1 MTRILV
7 VDDVKL
13 FRHMEASALGWLGY
27 TIEEAASGDEALER
41 IRHDPPD
48 LVLLDYHMPGMNGHE
63 VCAAIKSDPALR
75 SLPIIMVASSARDE
89 DVRRAVQ
96 AGCDDFLTKPLD
108 DATLVRKVECLLG
121 GADRRRYPRVPAS
134 MQVSFED
141 FQGIFIEYARD
152 ISRSGVF
159 IEMDEPLAVGSR
171 LRLTFSLPPPFD
183 ERPVLAYGRVVR
195 SESGGG
201 RGPAGV
207 GVSFIHVDPTS
218 TKVIDA
224 LVAGQKLPEQE
235 VTGQLG
241 RISLQVDADT
251 EAAAAAAPETVAGEA
266 GPSEDARLSSLSR
279 DCVELQT
286 AMDEMQRDHLR
297 LSAQVAVAEGLCAAD
312 SPAAVIAAGCDVLR
326 DLIGA
331 AGYGIFVGPADG
343 GRLVTVASSGLPERL
358 AAAMPLEGPLLEAL
372 EQRRVLLPAPPQ
384 PLGAS
389 GLQLLAAAGL
399 SAGQRPLGAIGIFRL
414 FEQKPALG
422 LTDRQLL
429 EMLGRHLGT
438 ALSARVALARSGA
451 PSPAEL
457 LQAL

>member
-27 TIEEAASGDEALER
+27 TIEEAASGEEALEH
-41 IRHDPPD
+41 IRREPPD

-75 SLPIIMVASSARDE
+75 SLPVIMVASSARDD

-108 DATLVRKVECLLG
+108 DATLVRKVEGLLG

-141 FQGIFIEYARD
+141 FQGIFFEYARD

-159 IEMDEPLAVGSR
+159 IEMDEPLAVGAR

-195 SESGGG
+195 SEAGGE

-207 GVSFIHVDPTS
+207 GVSFIHVDPAS
-218 TKVIDA
+218 AKVIDA
-224 LVAGQKLPEQE
+224 LVAGQRLPEQE
-235 VTGQLG
+235 ATGQLG
-241 RISLQVDADT
+241 RVSLQVDADPDAAP
-251 EAAAAAAPETVAGEA
+251 AAAAGAEEA
-266 GPSEDARLSSLSR
+266 EDPRLRSLSR
-279 DCVELQT
+279 DCVDLQA

-297 LSAQVAVAEGLCAAD
+297 LSALVAVAEGLCAAD
-312 SPAAVIAAGCDVLR
+312 SPAAVIAAGRDVLR
-326 DLIGA
+326 DLVGA
-331 AGYGIFVGPADG
+331 AAYGIFIGPADG
-343 GRLVTVASSGLPERL
+343 GRLVAVAANGLPERL

-384 PLGAS
+384 PLGDS

-399 SAGQRPLGAIGIFRL
+399 SAGQRSLGAIGIFRL

-422 LTDRQLL
+422 LTDQQLL
-429 EMLGRHLGT
+429 EMLGRHLGA
-438 ALSARVALARSGA
+438 ALSARVALARSGP